1 VLGSIGVVT
10 PSGGL
15 VKKNGH
21 KKKGEEGEWY
31 NIIMVKHN
39 NGQNNID
46 NGQNNSGEKKQW

>member
-1 VLGSIGVVT
+1 VVT